1 MYLFTGETLKTCYLL
16 PLFLFGLPQFQVSK
30 CPTSSFGFSLQF
42 KLLQKC
48 TFSRPAII
56 YEIIIQLCLISVRC
70 NEVGDAWRFLT
81 VNRVISFIYIM
92 PQGFLNS
99 TPNWQT
105 TIISLSAQARK
116 LTEQNAVSLPTQCSD
131 RKSSRRDFKEELE
144 RQGLLGFQNGYTQ
157 VKMHHFITCSCISAS
172 GVTMSSGAL
181 SQPRFLPALSPLF
194 ALLNL
199 EQLLTLWSRT
209 GKGVLLQVLS

>member
-30 CPTSSFGFSLQF
+30 CPTSSFGFFSLQC

-56 YEIIIQLCLISVRC
+56 YEIIIQLCLISVRR
-70 NEVGDAWRFLT
+70 NEVGDAWHFLT
-81 VNRVISFIYIM
+81 VNRVTSFIYIM

-105 TIISLSAQARK
+105 TLSAQAWK
-116 LTEQNAVSLPTQCSD
+116 LTEHNAVRQEEV
-131 RKSSRRDFKEELE
+131 KERL
-144 RQGLLGFQNGYTQ
+144 QG
-157 VKMHHFITCSCISAS
+157 
-172 GVTMSSGAL
+172 
-181 SQPRFLPALSPLF
+181 
-194 ALLNL
+194 
-199 EQLLTLWSRT
+199 RT
-209 GKGVLLQVLS
+209 GKAGFAGISKWLLSRQNAPFHYLQLYLCSWGNPEQRSPVSTSFPLCSLTLVRPPQPWAIADTVKPDRKGRAAPGP

>member
-30 CPTSSFGFSLQF
+30 CPTSSFGFFSLQC

-56 YEIIIQLCLISVRC
+56 YEIIIQLCLISVRR

-105 TIISLSAQARK
+105 TLSAQAWK
-116 LTEQNAVSLPTQCSD
+116 LTEHNAVSLPTQRSD
-131 RKSSRRDFKEELE
+131 RKRSRRDFKEERE
-144 RQGLLGFQNGYTQ
+144 RQGLLGFQNGYSQ
-157 VKMHHFITCSCISAS
+157 GKMHHFITCSCISAR
-172 GVTMSSGAL
+172 GVTLSSGAL
-181 SQPRFLPALSPLF
+181 SQPRFLSALSPLF
-194 ALLNL
+194 ALLSL

-209 GKGVLLQVLS
+209 GKGVLLQGLS